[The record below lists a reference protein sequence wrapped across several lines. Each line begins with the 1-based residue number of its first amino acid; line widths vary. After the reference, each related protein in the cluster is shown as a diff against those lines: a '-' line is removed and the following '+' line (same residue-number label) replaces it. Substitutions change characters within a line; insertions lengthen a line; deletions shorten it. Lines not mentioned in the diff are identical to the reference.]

1 MISMNK
7 TPLYNAHVQLGAK
20 MVNFSN
26 WEMPISYSSLIEE
39 HHAVRNAAGIFDVSH
54 MSIFDFDGGNQIAF
68 FEKIFSNDIKKISK
82 VDKAIYGALL
92 NEEGGI
98 LDDLIIYHANDKFR
112 LVSNCSTQDQNR
124 QWFEKHAG
132 EFGVKVIER
141 SDMGIL
147 AIQGPGALNKI
158 LAINEIDSKVNSLQ
172 SFGCMFEGDKLYAR
186 TGYTGEDGFEL
197 IIPTK
202 DINHLWDQA
211 LALGCTPIGLGARDT
226 LRLEAGLNLYGND
239 MTIDNHPYESN
250 LGWTIDMSDENR
262 EFIGKDALLSIDQ
275 SKSQKIVGIIM
286 KDKGILRSGYEI
298 TYENGKGVVLS
309 GSYSPTLQSSIGL
322 ARVDQGY
329 EENGKV
335 MIRNKM
341 LNIDF
346 VSPRFLRQGKMQS

>member
-1 MISMNK
+1 MNK
-7 TPLYNAHVQLGAK
+7 TPLNKSHIELGAK

-39 HHAVRNAAGIFDVSH
+39 HNAVRNTVGIFDVSH
-54 MSIFDFDGGNQIAF
+54 MSVFDFDGDNQVAF
-68 FEKIFSNDIKKISK
+68 FEKIFANDIKKIYK
-82 VDKAIYGALL
+82 DNKAIYGALL

-98 LDDLIIYHANDKFR
+98 LDDLIIYHANNKFR
-112 LVSNCSTQDQNR
+112 LVSNCSTREQNR
-124 QWFEKHAG
+124 QWFEKHAV
-132 EFGVKVIER
+132 EFGVKVMER

-147 AIQGPGALNKI
+147 AIQGPDALNKI
-158 LAINEIDSKVNSLQ
+158 LEIKEIDAQVNTLQ

-186 TGYTGEDGFEL
+186 TGYTGEDGLEL
-197 IIPTK
+197 IVPTK

-211 LALGCTPIGLGARDT
+211 LELGCTPIGLGARDT

-239 MTIDNHPYESN
+239 MTINNHPYESN
-250 LGWTIDMSDENR
+250 MGWTIDMSDENR

-275 SKSQKIVGIIM
+275 SKSQKIVGIILQ
-286 KDKGILRSGYEI
+286 DKGVLRSGYEI
-298 TYENGKGVVLS
+298 THEQGKGVVLS

-329 EENGKV
+329 KENGKV
-335 MIRNKM
+335 MIRNKL

-346 VSPRFLRQGKMQS
+346 VSPRFLGQGKISS

>member
-1 MISMNK
+1 MNK
-7 TPLYNAHVQLGAK
+7 TPLNKSHIELGAK

-39 HHAVRNAAGIFDVSH
+39 HNAVRNTVGIFDVSH
-54 MSIFDFDGGNQIAF
+54 MSVFDFDGDNQVAF
-68 FEKIFSNDIKKISK
+68 FEKIFANDIKKISK
-82 VDKAIYGALL
+82 DNKAIYGALL

-98 LDDLIIYHANDKFR
+98 LDDLIIYHANNKFR
-112 LVSNCSTQDQNR
+112 LVSNCSTREQNR
-124 QWFEKHAG
+124 QWFEKHAV
-132 EFGVKVIER
+132 EFGVKVMER

-147 AIQGPGALNKI
+147 AIQGPDALNKI
-158 LAINEIDSKVNSLQ
+158 LEIKEIDAQVNALQ

-186 TGYTGEDGFEL
+186 TGYTGEDGLEL
-197 IIPTK
+197 IVPTK

-211 LALGCTPIGLGARDT
+211 LELGCTPIGLGARDT

-239 MTIDNHPYESN
+239 MTINNHPYESN
-250 LGWTIDMSDENR
+250 MGWTIDMSDENR

-275 SKSQKIVGIIM
+275 SKSQKIVGIILQ
-286 KDKGILRSGYEI
+286 DKGVLRSGYEI
-298 TYENGKGVVLS
+298 THEQGKGVVLS

-329 EENGKV
+329 KENGKV
-335 MIRNKM
+335 MIRNKL

-346 VSPRFLRQGKMQS
+346 VSPRFIGQGKISS

>member
-1 MISMNK
+1 MNK
-7 TPLYNAHVQLGAK
+7 TSLHNAHIQLGAK

-39 HHAVRNAAGIFDVSH
+39 HNAVRNAAGIFDVSH
-54 MSIFDFDGGNQIAF
+54 MSVFDFDDGDQIAF
-68 FEKIFSNDIKKISK
+68 FEKIFANDIKKIYK
-82 VDKAIYGALL
+82 DDKAIYGALL
-92 NEEGGI
+92 NEEGCI
-98 LDDLIIYHANDKFR
+98 LDDLIIYHANNKFR
-112 LVSNCSTQDQNR
+112 LVSNCSTRKQNR
-124 QWFEKHAG
+124 QWFEKHAV

-147 AIQGPGALNKI
+147 AIQGPDALNKI
-158 LAINEIDSKVNSLQ
+158 LEIKEIDAQVNTLG

-186 TGYTGEDGFEL
+186 TGYTGEDGLEL
-197 IIPTK
+197 IVPTK

-211 LALGCTPIGLGARDT
+211 LELGCTPIGLGARDT

-239 MTIDNHPYESN
+239 MTINNHPYESN
-250 LGWTIDMSDENR
+250 MGWTIDMSDENR

-275 SKSQKIVGIIM
+275 SKSQKIVGIILR
-286 KDKGILRSGYEI
+286 DKGVLRSGYEI
-298 TYENGKGVVLS
+298 THEQGKGVVLS

-329 EENGKV
+329 KENGKV
-335 MIRNKM
+335 MIRNKL

-346 VSPRFLRQGKMQS
+346 VSPRFLGQGKISS

>member
-1 MISMNK
+1 MNK
-7 TPLYNAHVQLGAK
+7 TPLNKSHIELGAK

-39 HHAVRNAAGIFDVSH
+39 HNAVRNTVGIFDVSH
-54 MSIFDFDGGNQIAF
+54 MSVFDFDGGNQVAF
-68 FEKIFSNDIKKISK
+68 FEKIFANDIKKIYK
-82 VDKAIYGALL
+82 DNKAIYGALL

-98 LDDLIIYHANDKFR
+98 LDDLIIYHANNKFR
-112 LVSNCSTQDQNR
+112 LVSNCSTREQNR
-124 QWFEKHAG
+124 QWFEKHAV
-132 EFGVKVIER
+132 EFGVKVMER

-147 AIQGPGALNKI
+147 AIQGPDALNKI
-158 LAINEIDSKVNSLQ
+158 LEIKEIDDQVNTLQ

-186 TGYTGEDGFEL
+186 TGYTGEDGLEL
-197 IIPTK
+197 IVPTK

-211 LALGCTPIGLGARDT
+211 LELGCTPIGLGARDT

-239 MTIDNHPYESN
+239 MTINNHPYESN
-250 LGWTIDMSDENR
+250 MGWTIDMSDENR

-275 SKSQKIVGIIM
+275 SKSQKIVGIILQ
-286 KDKGILRSGYEI
+286 DKGVLRSGYEI
-298 TYENGKGVVLS
+298 THEQGKGVVLS

-329 EENGKV
+329 KENGKV
-335 MIRNKM
+335 MIRNKL

-346 VSPRFLRQGKMQS
+346 VSPRFLGQGKISS

>member
-1 MISMNK
+1 MNK
-7 TPLYNAHVQLGAK
+7 TPLHNAHIQLGAK

-39 HHAVRNAAGIFDVSH
+39 HNAVRTSAGIFDVSH
-54 MSIFDFDGGNQIAF
+54 MSVFDFDGDNQVAF
-68 FEKIFSNDIKKISK
+68 FKKIFANDIKKIYK
-82 VDKAIYGALL
+82 DNKAIYGALL

-98 LDDLIIYHANDKFR
+98 LDDLIIYHANNKFR
-112 LVSNCSTQDQNR
+112 LVSNCSTREQNK
-124 QWFEKHAG
+124 QWLEKYAV
-132 EFGVKVIER
+132 EFGVKVMER

-147 AIQGPGALNKI
+147 AIQGPDALNKI
-158 LAINEIDSKVNSLQ
+158 LEIKEIDAQVNTLP

-186 TGYTGEDGFEL
+186 TGYTGEDGLEL
-197 IIPTK
+197 IVPTQ

-211 LALGCTPIGLGARDT
+211 LELGCTPIGLGARDT

-239 MTIDNHPYESN
+239 MTINNHPYESN

-262 EFIGKDALLSIDQ
+262 EFIGKNALLSIDQ
-275 SKSQKIVGIIM
+275 SKSQKIVGIILQ
-286 KDKGILRSGYEI
+286 DKGVLRSGYEI
-298 TYENGKGVVLS
+298 THEQGKGVVLS

-329 EENGKV
+329 KENGKV
-335 MIRNKM
+335 MIRNKV

-346 VSPRFLRQGKMQS
+346 VSPRFLGQGKISS

>member
-1 MISMNK
+1 MNK
-7 TPLYNAHVQLGAK
+7 TSLHNAHIQLGAK

-39 HHAVRNAAGIFDVSH
+39 HNAVRNAAGIFDVSH
-54 MSIFDFDGGNQIAF
+54 MSVFDFDDGDQIAF
-68 FEKIFSNDIKKISK
+68 FEKIFANDIKKIYK
-82 VDKAIYGALL
+82 DDKAIYGALL

-98 LDDLIIYHANDKFR
+98 LDDLIIYHANNKFR
-112 LVSNCSTQDQNR
+112 LVSNCSTRKQNR
-124 QWFEKHAG
+124 QWLEKHAL

-147 AIQGPGALNKI
+147 AIQGPDALNKI
-158 LAINEIDSKVNSLQ
+158 LEIKEIDAQVNTLG

-186 TGYTGEDGFEL
+186 TGYTGEDGLEL
-197 IIPTK
+197 IVPTK

-211 LALGCTPIGLGARDT
+211 LELGCTPIGLGARDT

-239 MTIDNHPYESN
+239 MTINNHPYESN
-250 LGWTIDMSDENR
+250 MGWTIDMSDENR

-275 SKSQKIVGIIM
+275 SKSQKIVGIILQ
-286 KDKGILRSGYEI
+286 DKGVLRSGYEI
-298 TYENGKGVVLS
+298 THEQGKGVVLS

-329 EENGKV
+329 KENGKV
-335 MIRNKM
+335 MIRNKL
-341 LNIDF
+341 LNVDF
-346 VSPRFLRQGKMQS
+346 VSPRFLGQGKISS

>member
-1 MISMNK
+1 MNK
-7 TPLYNAHVQLGAK
+7 TPLNKSHIELGAK

-39 HHAVRNAAGIFDVSH
+39 HNAVRNTVGIFDVSH
-54 MSIFDFDGGNQIAF
+54 MSVFDFDGDNQVAF
-68 FEKIFSNDIKKISK
+68 FEKIFANDIKKIYK
-82 VDKAIYGALL
+82 DNKAIYGALL

-98 LDDLIIYHANDKFR
+98 LDDLIIYHANNKFR
-112 LVSNCSTQDQNR
+112 LVSNCSTREQNR
-124 QWFEKHAG
+124 QWFEKHAI
-132 EFGVKVIER
+132 EFGVKVMER

-147 AIQGPGALNKI
+147 AIQGPDALNKI
-158 LAINEIDSKVNSLQ
+158 LKIKEIDNQVNTLQ

-186 TGYTGEDGFEL
+186 TGYTGEDGLEL
-197 IIPTK
+197 IVPTK

-211 LALGCTPIGLGARDT
+211 LELGCTPIGLGARDT

-239 MTIDNHPYESN
+239 MTINNHPYESN
-250 LGWTIDMSDENR
+250 MGWTIDMSDENR

-275 SKSQKIVGIIM
+275 SKSQKIVGIILQ
-286 KDKGILRSGYEI
+286 DKGVLRSGYEI
-298 TYENGKGVVLS
+298 THEQGKGVVLS

-329 EENGKV
+329 KENGKV
-335 MIRNKM
+335 MIRNKL

-346 VSPRFLRQGKMQS
+346 VSPRFLGQGKISS